1 MKLIMI
7 ILHLANG
14 EVAKVPVQLAV
25 GEFCSDKVEEIVK
38 YVENSNY
45 KPDNNQSWIHTYYKD
60 KIVFAS
66 HCESMDC
73 KYLISWNAGEPCKRK
88 ETNAD

>member
-14 EVAKVPVQLAV
+14 EVAKVPAQLAL

-38 YVENSNY
+38 YVENPNY
-45 KPDNNQSWIHTYYKD
+45 KDGNNQSWIHTYYKN
-60 KIVFAS
+60 KIVIAS
-66 HCESMDC
+66 YCESPDG
-73 KYLISWNAGEPCKRK
+73 KYYINYNAGEECTKK
-88 ETNAD
+88 